1 MTKNRMISFNKE
13 DNEIVTELFY
23 SRQFKGLKLI
33 DIFAL
38 AMVFGKQMGYRTPL
52 EKKKIRR
59 ISQRVVEN
67 SRVHFLM
74 MAIAVLETG
83 SSDILDNKDDYFTI
97 CEEYAKTGLP
107 ELKKAFLNPVYS
119 FRGDLEFEALKYYK
133 FLEERENFYKF

>member
-59 ISQRVVEN
+59 ISQRAVEN

-74 MAIAVLETG
+74 MAIALQETYN
-83 SSDILDNKDDYFTI
+83 SDILDNKDDYFTI

-107 ELKKAFLNPVYS
+107 ELKEAFLNPHHS
-119 FRGDLEFEALKYYK
+119 FVQDLELEALEYYK
-133 FLEERENFYKF
+133 FLEEQGEF